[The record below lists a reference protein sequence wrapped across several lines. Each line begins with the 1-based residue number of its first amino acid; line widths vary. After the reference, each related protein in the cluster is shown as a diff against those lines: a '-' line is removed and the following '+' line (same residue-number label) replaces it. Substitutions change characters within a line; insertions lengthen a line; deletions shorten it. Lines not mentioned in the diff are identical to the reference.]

1 MTLLHESL
9 NHWTEVKGAKS
20 QQDKL
25 GFHIIEWY
33 KIENQKV
40 GFHLQNN
47 ENFLLHRDYSSGGL
61 NEIWKM

>member
-9 NHWTEVKGAKS
+9 NHWTEVKGVKS

-47 ENFLLHRDYSSGGL
+47 EKF
-61 NEIWKM
+61 